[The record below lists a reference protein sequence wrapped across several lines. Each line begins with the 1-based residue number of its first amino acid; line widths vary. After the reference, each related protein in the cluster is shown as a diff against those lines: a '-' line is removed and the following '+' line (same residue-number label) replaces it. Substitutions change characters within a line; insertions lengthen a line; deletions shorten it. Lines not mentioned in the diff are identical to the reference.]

1 MAAARFGW
9 QQKRL
14 NIAAGM
20 FGVLWPDGLP
30 FRNRPSQSGAPR
42 SMKMGTIG
50 SRWRGAGECEAVQ
63 ERRFPDFKDIPMFR
77 SLKKRRAVFA
87 YWRRTATHWRLG
99 LGFPLAISLAAV
111 ALVVAA
117 HAQSAARAQE
127 IWFHIGG
134 MKMAHG
140 HGAHGDWQVDNRQ
153 NWWDLLFFQPDA
165 PWPETMNHVQ
175 VVGVLTQVM
184 NQISDEDLAKVAK
197 RLNQHHIAVALGL
210 LATDNTPR
218 PDAPARCGA
227 NVEGYDSPEETARIA
242 AKLKRAG
249 INLRYI
255 AMDEPLWFG
264 HYYNEKNACRS
275 SIDNVAERVAANF
288 AAYEKLF
295 PEIVIGDTVPIPSLT
310 DQPNW
315 QNDYRQWREAF
326 QAHTGRPLAFTV
338 LDINW
343 PRPNWTQSLQA
354 MAAFLRNQHLR
365 LGIIYNADAPPAMTN
380 DEYLDA
386 ARQHFVQ
393 IEQSMRIVPDVA
405 VFASWVRFTRHAIT
419 DASGRGQD
427 YLVEQYVRPRNAR

>member
-77 SLKKRRAVFA
+77 SLKKRRAFFA

-140 HGAHGDWQVDNRQ
+140 HG
-153 NWWDLLFFQPDA
+153 
-165 PWPETMNHVQ
+165 
-175 VVGVLTQVM
+175 
-184 NQISDEDLAKVAK
+184 
-197 RLNQHHIAVALGL
+197 
-210 LATDNTPR
+210 
-218 PDAPARCGA
+218 GA

-249 INLRYI
+249 RSNR
-255 AMDEPLWFG
+255 ACVSCRTWRCSRRGCASRVMPSRTPRGEGKTTWSSNMCAQGTPDEF
-264 HYYNEKNACRS
+264 
-275 SIDNVAERVAANF
+275 
-288 AAYEKLF
+288 
-295 PEIVIGDTVPIPSLT
+295 
-310 DQPNW
+310 
-315 QNDYRQWREAF
+315 WR
-326 QAHTGRPLAFTV
+326 
-338 LDINW
+338 
-343 PRPNWTQSLQA
+343 
-354 MAAFLRNQHLR
+354 
-365 LGIIYNADAPPAMTN
+365 
-380 DEYLDA
+380 
-386 ARQHFVQ
+386 
-393 IEQSMRIVPDVA
+393 
-405 VFASWVRFTRHAIT
+405 
-419 DASGRGQD
+419 DASH
-427 YLVEQYVRPRNAR
+427 